1 MKEILSAALFCTALI
16 LAPGAVRAEDGPMA
30 AGSISIAPDLD
41 APVADAPAVVID
53 KPVAGAPP
61 SNGVP
66 EAAMTGPDQTGSSLK
81 VDLPP
86 GADYPLEVAGAYSF
100 ATAPAQKN
108 GAAFM
113 ALQNIGKVDAVL
125 TGASSSVA
133 EKVELHTMSM
143 ENGVMQMRPVDQF
156 VIPAGGTLIMAPH
169 SHHIMLIGLK
179 SPLKVGDDFS
189 IQLRFSNYP
198 PMDTTFKVT
207 APGQAME
214 MDMGHHRHMMMHD
227 GMGCGMM
234 KGMKC
239 PMSEEKA
246 QEGETSAPAQE

>member
-1 MKEILSAALFCTALI
+1 MRGKSAICGTVACTLLESGMNVMKKILAAALFCAALF
-16 LAPGAVRAEDGPMA
+16 LVTGPAFA
-30 AGSISIAPDLD
+30 AGDSPS
-41 APVADAPAVVID
+41 
-53 KPVAGAPP
+53 AGAPVGESP
-61 SNGVP
+61 
-66 EAAMTGPDQTGSSLK
+66 AMGRPDASGSSLT
-81 VDLPP
+81 VDSPSA
-86 GADYPLEVAGAYSF
+86 ADYPLEVAGAYSF

-113 ALQNIGKVDAVL
+113 ALQNTGKVDVIL

-143 ENGVMQMRPVDQF
+143 EDGVMQMRPVDQF
-156 VIPAGGTLIMAPH
+156 VIPAGGTLVMAPQ

-179 SPLKVGDDFS
+179 SPLRVGDSFS

-214 MDMGHHRHMMMHD
+214 TGMGNHHHMMMHD
-227 GMGCGMM
+227 GMKCGMM

-246 QEGETSAPAQE
+246 QEGSASTPAQK